1 MIRITKAMKNKCL
14 KEKDPSWSQN
24 WFFPATSTQE
34 MVQET
39 PSVTVPKFLCQFL
52 LPDTLAEDGGI
63 EELLLYSAN

>member
-24 WFFPATSTQE
+24 WLFPATSTQE

-39 PSVTVPKFLCQFL
+39 PSVTVPKFLA
-52 LPDTLAEDGGI
+52 DTLAEDGGI
-63 EELLLYSAN
+63 EEFLLYSSN